1 MQHTVLSVAGLKGTM
16 SEAELHVLRARL
28 RGGILNKARR
38 GELMIR
44 PPVGLVYNAVGELV
58 LDPDQQVQQS
68 LRLLFETFRRT
79 GSAVATVKAFRR
91 QGLLFP
97 RRPYTGP
104 HQGELVWGE
113 LGHSQTL
120 RVLHNPR
127 YTGAFVFGRSRTRR
141 KMEGGHTVQWL
152 PQDQWDTVIRNDHP
166 GYLSWEEYETNRRR
180 LREGAQAYGADRR
193 HRPAREGPAL
203 LQGLVICGH
212 CGNRMTVRYHVR
224 RSHLQPHYVCQRYGI
239 EHAEPICQS
248 VPGAG
253 LDQAIGELLIEVVT
267 PVALEVTLSVQ
278 QELQSRAE
286 DADRLRRSQVERARY
301 EAQLAERRYRHV
313 DPANRLVAD
322 SLEADW
328 NQKLRALAEAQ
339 QEYEQQRQADAHL
352 CNEEERAR
360 LLALATDF
368 PRLWC
373 DAQTPDRERKRMV
386 RLLLED
392 VTLLRDL
399 HEVTLHV
406 RFKGGAH
413 KTLRLPI
420 PPNAWQQRTT
430 PPEVV
435 TEIDRLLGHHTDRQV
450 ATLLNQGGWQSGE
463 GRTFTRRIVARIRRN
478 YGLKNRYT
486 RLREAGLLTL
496 SEVAQRL
503 GISAPWVK
511 IWRDH
516 GLLKAQAYN
525 DKNECLYEH
534 PGTNPPRKMPGVKL
548 SSRPRVFENPSNR
561 TNEVQYEA

>member
-97 RRPYTGP
+97 RRPHTGP
-104 HQGELVWGE
+104 HQGDLVWGE

-141 KMEGGHTVQWL
+141 KVEGGHTVQWL
-152 PQDQWDTVIRNDHP
+152 PQDQWDTVIRNAHP
-166 GYLSWEEYETNRRR
+166 GYLSWEEYEANRRR

-193 HRPAREGPAL
+193 HSPAREGPAL

-224 RSHLQPHYVCQRYGI
+224 RSHLEPHYVCQRYGI

-278 QELQSRAE
+278 QELQSRVE
-286 DADRLRRSQVERARY
+286 EADRLRRSQVERARY

-339 QEYEQQRQADAHL
+339 QEYEQQRQADAHR

-413 KTLRLPI
+413 KTLRLLI

-435 TEIDRLLGHHTDRQV
+435 TEIDRLLAHHTDRQV

-503 GISAPWVK
+503 GISAPWVE

-516 GLLKAQAYN
+516 GLLKAQPYN

-534 PGTNPPRKMPGVKL
+534 PGTNPPRKMQGVKL